1 MAERPKRRKH
11 KDNPYTLEF
20 VEEKNSYR
28 VSFKDVKG
36 KFRRIE
42 VNKEIYQ
49 AFDRFE
55 LDDLSELN
63 EFDNHIEHSEVY
75 ENNLNERAMD
85 KPLGVD
91 EIVENNNKNHRRS
104 EAITAINNAFFQGV
118 MSTSWYIDITDMF
131 EKYQFEEEVMLALFK
146 YCYDKH
152 ALHKNYLTTV
162 AEDWFLNKVR
172 NVHDLDAYYMKREK
186 TNKIKKQIAKKMGIM
201 RNLTEYEEAYIEKWT
216 NEFGYDFAAIEVALK
231 KTTAKTNPN
240 FDYLNG
246 IFRNWNEKGL
256 KSKAE
261 IEEYLKQNKDKQKL
275 IKDNSVQGAKPSSAY
290 INPEQT
296 EFNDLDRFYSN
307 M

>member
-36 KFRRIE
+36 KFRRVE

-91 EIVENNNKNHRRS
+91 EIVETMIINEELKK
-104 EAITAINNAFFQGV
+104 AINQLSEVQKRRIKMYYFED
-118 MSTSWYIDITDMF
+118 MTLEDIAR
-131 EKYQFEEEVMLALFK
+131 V
-146 YCYDKH
+146 
-152 ALHKNYLTTV
+152 
-162 AEDWFLNKVR
+162 
-172 NVHDLDAYYMKREK
+172 EK
-186 TNKIKKQIAKKMGIM
+186 TSHQAISKSIIKALAELRKI
-201 RNLTEYEEAYIEKWT
+201 
-216 NEFGYDFAAIEVALK
+216 LK
-231 KTTAKTNPN
+231 K
-240 FDYLNG
+240 
-246 IFRNWNEKGL
+246 
-256 KSKAE
+256 
-261 IEEYLKQNKDKQKL
+261 
-275 IKDNSVQGAKPSSAY
+275 
-290 INPEQT
+290 
-296 EFNDLDRFYSN
+296 
-307 M
+307 

>member
-36 KFRRIE
+36 KFRKVE

-91 EIVENNNKNHRRS
+91 EIVETMLINEELKK
-104 EAITAINNAFFQGV
+104 AINELSEVQKRRIKMYYFED
-118 MSTSWYIDITDMF
+118 MTLEDIAR
-131 EKYQFEEEVMLALFK
+131 V
-146 YCYDKH
+146 
-152 ALHKNYLTTV
+152 
-162 AEDWFLNKVR
+162 
-172 NVHDLDAYYMKREK
+172 EK
-186 TNKIKKQIAKKMGIM
+186 TSHQAISKSIIKALAELRKI
-201 RNLTEYEEAYIEKWT
+201 
-216 NEFGYDFAAIEVALK
+216 LK
-231 KTTAKTNPN
+231 K
-240 FDYLNG
+240 
-246 IFRNWNEKGL
+246 
-256 KSKAE
+256 
-261 IEEYLKQNKDKQKL
+261 
-275 IKDNSVQGAKPSSAY
+275 
-290 INPEQT
+290 
-296 EFNDLDRFYSN
+296 
-307 M
+307 

>member
-20 VEEKNSYR
+20 IEEKNSYR

-91 EIVENNNKNHRRS
+91 EIVENNIRDEEIRKAISTLSDIQKRR
-104 EAITAINNAFFQGV
+104 II
-118 MSTSWYIDITDMF
+118 
-131 EKYQFEEEVMLALFK
+131 KYYFEEK
-146 YCYDKH
+146 
-152 ALHKNYLTTV
+152 
-162 AEDWFLNKVR
+162 
-172 NVHDLDAYYMKREK
+172 
-186 TNKIKKQIAKKMGIM
+186 
-201 RNLTEYEEAYIEKWT
+201 TEYEIAKEENATQQSVHIGLERAKEK
-216 NEFGYDFAAIEVALK
+216 LK
-231 KTTAKTNPN
+231 EILKN
-240 FDYLNG
+240 FK
-246 IFRNWNEKGL
+246 F
-256 KSKAE
+256 
-261 IEEYLKQNKDKQKL
+261 
-275 IKDNSVQGAKPSSAY
+275 
-290 INPEQT
+290 
-296 EFNDLDRFYSN
+296 
-307 M
+307 